1 MKTGLFIAALLAT
14 LWLQDVRA
22 QRQSILLNDNWHF
35 RFSHQVDK
43 NSGQR
48 VDIPHTW
55 NAQDALSG
63 KPDYKRGIGNY
74 EKKLMS
80 PSEWEGK
87 RLYLRFEGANNVTD
101 LFVNGKHIG
110 QHKGGYGA
118 FVFEITDNVAYGK
131 VNSIL
136 ARVNNAE
143 NLEIMPLVGDFNF
156 YGGIYRDVRLIVAG
170 PVGISLLDHGSCGI
184 RLVQENVN
192 ENTATV
198 KALVQLSN
206 STGTVREA
214 ELKVRVL
221 DGDRQV
227 LETSAAVSV
236 QPEDNDTKE
245 LSFKITDPH
254 LWNGT
259 EDPFIYRAEISLWS
273 GGELIDKVV
282 QPLGLRYYHID
293 PDKGFFLNGKHLQ
306 LRGVCRHQDRPE
318 IGNALRPEHH
328 EEDAAIMA
336 EMGVF
341 RRPGRIRGQR
351 ICGSGCL
358 QGERKATA
366 CRTHTPALQPSVD
379 LPLGH
384 FQ

>member
-74 EKKLMS
+74 EKKLMI

-170 PVGISLLDHGSCGI
+170 PVGISLLDHGSCGV

-236 QPEDNDTKE
+236 QPEDSS
-245 LSFKITDPH
+245 LSD
-254 LWNGT
+254 
-259 EDPFIYRAEISLWS
+259 
-273 GGELIDKVV
+273 
-282 QPLGLRYYHID
+282 
-293 PDKGFFLNGKHLQ
+293 
-306 LRGVCRHQDRPE
+306 
-318 IGNALRPEHH
+318 
-328 EEDAAIMA
+328 
-336 EMGVF
+336 
-341 RRPGRIRGQR
+341 
-351 ICGSGCL
+351 
-358 QGERKATA
+358 
-366 CRTHTPALQPSVD
+366 
-379 LPLGH
+379 
-384 FQ
+384 